1 MNTFKVLNPYDQS
14 LVGEF
19 EYDSMEKIQ
28 KIIEDL
34 PKDKRKLQKISASER
49 SGILAKLSKLIKK
62 RENELAR
69 IITLEMGKTISDS
82 LVEVERS
89 RLTCLCASEEARH
102 ITGEVLDSDSYGP
115 KRGKMGIVRKK
126 PIGAVLAITPFNFP
140 INLSV
145 HKIAPA
151 FASGNVVI
159 FKPGPQNYYSAKILV
174 ELCYE
179 AGIPEYALKLVM
191 PDIFE
196 LTHLIQ
202 SDAIQCI
209 SFTGG
214 TKTAD
219 AIAKN
224 AGRKKLLLELGGND
238 PLIVMPDADLNL
250 AVSTAIN
257 QRFGTAGQRCTAS
270 KRLFIHQDIYTKFKT
285 LLVEKAKNLVIGDP
299 LNTETFVGPLV
310 NIEAAKIVEKRI
322 NDAIND
328 GATLLLGGK
337 REGALITPTILENVN
352 LSSELICDETFGP
365 VIPLLKFENID
376 EIIPIINSTPFGL
389 QSGVFT
395 YDMRIIKRL
404 FDELD
409 VGALAVN
416 DGPGFRAE
424 HFPFGGVKN
433 SGLGREG
440 VRYAM
445 EEMMVLKTL
454 IM

>member
-1 MNTFKVLNPYDQS
+1 MSTFKVLNPYDQS

-19 EYDSMEKIQ
+19 EFDSLEKIKKVMEGLSQ
-28 KIIEDL
+28 AK
-34 PKDKRKLQKISASER
+34 KKTAKLSAAER
-49 SGILAKLSKLIKK
+49 STILFKLSKLLKK
-62 RENELAR
+62 NGNELAKM
-69 IITLEMGKTISDS
+69 ITMEMGKTISDS
-82 LVEVERS
+82 MVEVDRS
-89 RLTCLCASEEARH
+89 STTCLCASDEARR
-102 ITGEVLDSDSYGP
+102 IIGEVLDSDSYGP
-115 KRGKMGIVRKK
+115 KRNRMGIVKK
-126 PIGAVLAITPFNFP
+126 RPIGVVLAITPFNFP
-140 INLSV
+140 VNLAL

-151 FASGNVVI
+151 FAAGNVTLLR
-159 FKPGPQNYYSAKILV
+159 PGPQNYFSTKMLV
-174 ELCYE
+174 DLCYE
-179 AGIPEYALKLVM
+179 AGMPESSLKLIM
-191 PDIFE
+191 PDIPE
-196 LTHLIQ
+196 LTYLIE
-202 SDAIQCI
+202 SDAVQCI

-250 AVSTAIN
+250 AVNTAIN
-257 QRFGTAGQRCTAS
+257 QRFGTGGQRCTAP
-270 KRLFIHQDIYTKFKT
+270 KRVFIHQDIFTKFKT
-285 LLVEKAKNLVIGDP
+285 LLVEKAKNLTIGDP
-299 LNTETFVGPLV
+299 LLEETFIGPLV
-310 NIEAAKIVEKRI
+310 NLKAAESVEKRI
-322 NDAIND
+322 KLAIED

-337 REGALITPTILENVN
+337 REGAIIYPTILENMN
-352 LSSELICDETFGP
+352 LQSELIADETFGP
-365 VIPLLKFENID
+365 VIPLVKFENID

-395 YDMRIIKRL
+395 YDTRVVKRL

-409 VGALAVN
+409 VGSLAVN

-424 HFPFGGVKN
+424 HFPFGGVKD

-440 VRYAM
+440 IRYAM